1 LMRSDRARERPCR
14 HEVVLLRAR
23 PVHRPRIPPGVLE
36 AVTKVRASF
45 LHLSSA
51 ALVWPAAPSHS
62 QFRSPPPSLVL
73 APIFVVSA
81 WTLSAWCAEAVAD
94 MRAGSFNSTFW

>member
-1 LMRSDRARERPCR
+1 MLDLYIAHVFLQACLKPSLRCVPPSIYRVLRWSGRR
-14 HEVVLLRAR
+14 HLLTFNSVFSR
-23 PVHRPRIPPGVLE
+23 
-36 AVTKVRASF
+36 
-45 LHLSSA
+45 
-51 ALVWPAAPSHS
+51 
-62 QFRSPPPSLVL
+62 SLVL